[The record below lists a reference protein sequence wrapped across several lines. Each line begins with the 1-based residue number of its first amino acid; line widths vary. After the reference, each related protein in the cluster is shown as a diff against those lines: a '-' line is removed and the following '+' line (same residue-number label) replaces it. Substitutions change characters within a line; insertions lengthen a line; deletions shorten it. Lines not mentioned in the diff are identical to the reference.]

1 MITRGVIGSALIICL
16 LILAGCATN
25 RMSLSER
32 SEAYDNYIVENKLEK
47 LDRITTFRF
56 EGWADLSDQHLIVS
70 TSFNRIYLLT
80 LKNTCFDLYSS
91 SAIKINQT
99 GSVLQAK
106 FDSVSIP
113 GKFEMR
119 CFIDGIYKITRDQRK
134 EILAIGREKEEVVE
148 VVEEEATAE

>member
-16 LILAGCATN
+16 LILAGCASN
-25 RMSLSER
+25 RLSLSER
-32 SEAYDNYIVENKLEK
+32 SEAYDNYIVDNKLEK

-56 EGWADLSDQHLIVS
+56 DGWADLSDQHLIIS
-70 TSFNRIYLLT
+70 TRFNRNYLIT

-119 CFIDGIYKITRDQRK
+119 CFIEGIYQITRDQKK
-134 EILAIGREKEEVVE
+134 EILAIGREKEEAIVE
-148 VVEEEATAE
+148 EAEEATAD